1 MNTVCYQDDA
11 STQTALKQLGWT
23 IEHALDVFTQ
33 ATHGALVSEGKTP
46 VVWEGSSFEPLLP

>member
-1 MNTVCYQDDA
+1 MCYQDDA

-46 VVWEGSSFEPLLP
+46 VVWEGSSFEPVLP